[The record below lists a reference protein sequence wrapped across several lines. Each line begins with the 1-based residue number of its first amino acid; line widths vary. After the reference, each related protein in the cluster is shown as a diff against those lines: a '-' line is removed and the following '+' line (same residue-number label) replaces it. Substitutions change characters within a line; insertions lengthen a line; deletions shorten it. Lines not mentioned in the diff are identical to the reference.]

1 MAATPYPA
9 YGALYI
15 KRLRNTV
22 GPRKRS
28 AAGQAVPDSVP
39 VVVPDGGYALSGLRS
54 PVYQTVTQHRR
65 PAQAQR
71 RRASCTRLRSR
82 RCAGWRLTPYPAY
95 GALYIKQLLNTVGP
109 RKRSAAGQAVPD
121 PVPVVVPDGGYALS
135 GLRSPV
141 YQTVTQHRRPAQ
153 AQRRR
158 ASCTRPRSR
167 RCAGWR
173 LRLIRPTFTPALRLG
188 PAGGFPSHRLN
199 PLIHTTIRLFIALL
213 PS

>member
-15 KRLRNTV
+15 KRLLNTV

-39 VVVPDGGYALSGLRS
+39 VIVPDGGYALSGLRS

-82 RCAGWRLTPYPAY
+82 RCAGWRL
-95 GALYIKQLLNTVGP
+95 
-109 RKRSAAGQAVPD
+109 
-121 PVPVVVPDGGYALS
+121 
-135 GLRSPV
+135 
-141 YQTVTQHRRPAQ
+141 
-153 AQRRR
+153 
-158 ASCTRPRSR
+158 
-167 RCAGWR
+167 
-173 LRLIRPTFTPALRLG
+173 RLIRPTVTPALRLA
-188 PAGGFPSHRLN
+188 PAGGFPSHRLS
-199 PLIHTTIRLFIALL
+199 PLIRTTMRLFIA
-213 PS
+213 